1 MRPNVSPELWLHARF
16 TTSLANYIR
25 LNWPKYAMALLA
37 LMAVSVVSITLPWL
51 VGKTI
56 DDLKAGEV
64 AAAGLWQ
71 RFGFMLML
79 GLAGYGLRYYWRA
92 KLFGTSYRLSVALRR
107 HLYDRLSKLGPAFFN
122 KHRTGDLMARATNDV
137 DSVEMAAGEAV
148 LAAFDGL
155 LTFTVVLIMMVAI
168 VDWRLAALALIPFPI
183 MTYVFRRIGV
193 RMEQSYKDALEQFST
208 LNDHTQE
215 SLAGLRP
222 MRALG
227 LQGILQRDFDA
238 QAEKTFA
245 SNAKVQRIEAL
256 YEPLILGS
264 LGFSTLLALAGG
276 SYLIYLD
283 QLTIGQLTSFN
294 LYLGLLIWPMFAFGW
309 FLNVYHRGAAAHVR
323 LYELLVEPDTLP
335 DHGTAPVPSEYSL
348 NIDIAEFRY
357 QPHLPAALKD
367 IQLSVRTG
375 QMIGIVGPTGSGKS
389 TLLRLIQRY
398 YDVQDGRIT
407 LAGKPL
413 TEYPLDT
420 LRDVFA
426 MVPQDPIL
434 FSDSL
439 AANIRLGKP
448 NASDEEVLAFAQ
460 LAELAPDI
468 ERLPDG
474 LATTVGEKGVTLS
487 GGQRQRIALARA
499 LMRDA
504 PVLCLDDTL
513 SAVDNETERRILQAL
528 AGEQG
533 QRSLVV
539 VSHRLSAVQDADL
552 IIVLKDGEC
561 AEQGT
566 HEQLMQLEDGWYAR
580 MYSHQQLENHL
591 E

>member
-1 MRPNVSPELWLHARF
+1 MRPTISPELWLHERF

-25 LNWPKYAMALLA
+25 LNWPKYALALLA
-37 LMAVSVVSITLPWL
+37 LIAVSLVSITLPWL

-56 DDLKAGEV
+56 DELKAGDI

-71 RFGFMLML
+71 RFGFMLLL
-79 GLAGYGLRYYWRA
+79 GMAGYGLRYYWRA

-168 VDWRLAALALIPFPI
+168 VDWRLAALALIPFPV

-193 RMEQSYKDALEQFST
+193 RMEKSYGDALKQFST

-238 QAEKTFA
+238 QAEKTFQ
-245 SNAKVQRIEAL
+245 SNATVQRIEAL

-309 FLNVYHRGAAAHVR
+309 FLNVYHRGAAAHTR

-335 DHGTAPVPSEYSL
+335 DFGTLAVPSEYSL
-348 NIDIAEFRY
+348 RLDIKTFRY
-357 QPHLPAALKD
+357 QAELPAALKN
-367 IQLSVRTG
+367 IHLSVNTG

-398 YDVQDGRIT
+398 YDVQDGSIE

-413 TEYPLDT
+413 TDYPLNT

-434 FSDSL
+434 FSDTL

-448 NASDEEVLAFAQ
+448 DASDEEVQA
-460 LAELAPDI
+460 LAELAELGPDI

-513 SAVDNETERRILQAL
+513 SAVDNETERRILKAL
-528 AGEQG
+528 ACEQG

-566 HEQLMQLEDGWYAR
+566 HKALMQLEDGWYAR

>member
-1 MRPNVSPELWLHARF
+1 MRPTISPELWLHERF

-25 LNWPKYAMALLA
+25 LNWPKYALALLA
-37 LMAVSVVSITLPWL
+37 LIAVSLVSITLPWL

-56 DDLKAGEV
+56 DDLKAGDL
-64 AAAGLWQ
+64 AAPGLWQ
-71 RFGFMLML
+71 RFGFMLLL

-168 VDWRLAALALIPFPI
+168 VDWRLAALALIPFPV

-193 RMEQSYKDALEQFST
+193 RMEKSYGDALKQFST

-222 MRALG
+222 MLALG

-238 QAEKTFA
+238 QAEKTFE
-245 SNAKVQRIEAL
+245 SNATVQRIEAL

-309 FLNVYHRGAAAHVR
+309 FLNVYHRGAAAHTR
-323 LYELLVEPDTLP
+323 LHELMVEPDTLP
-335 DHGTAPVPSEYSL
+335 DFGTLPVPNEYSL
-348 NIDIAEFRY
+348 ELKIDAFRY
-357 QPHLPAALKD
+357 QPELPAALKN
-367 IQLSVRTG
+367 IHLSVNTG
-375 QMIGIVGPTGSGKS
+375 QMIGVVGPTGSGKS

-398 YDVQDGRIT
+398 YDVQDGSIH
-407 LAGKPL
+407 LAGQPL
-413 TEYPLDT
+413 TEYPLNT

-434 FSDSL
+434 FSDTL

-448 NASDEEVLAFAQ
+448 DATDEEVQA
-460 LAELAPDI
+460 LAELAELGPDI

-513 SAVDNETERRILQAL
+513 SAVDNETERRILKAL
-528 AGEQG
+528 ACEQG

-539 VSHRLSAVQDADL
+539 VSHRISAVQDADL

-566 HEQLMQLEDGWYAR
+566 HDELMQLEDGWYAR